1 MFTPTTHITI
11 GSIEFDFVHEY
22 SVESSWMELTDT
34 ARIVLPANLKVS
46 EKNLKSTIK
55 KGDAVTIAS
64 GYNGNLHVLFQG
76 YVSAVKPTVP
86 IEIECE
92 DLMWQLKQIKVNAVV
107 KNTTIPDFLRSVIP
121 GIDVNGFDVEL
132 PQFVAQDISAAK
144 LLQEIKSD
152 FGLMCFI
159 REGKLQVANQYDKE
173 YARDIVAELGYNV
186 KDDNLEYVD
195 KEDVKLNITAISNM
209 SNGTKHEVVIGDPDG
224 DSRTLNFYDV
234 PQADL
239 QKLAEQEAERLIYT
253 GFRGTL
259 TLFAEPFARHGDIV
273 EIRDPKESDKVGRY
287 WIDKLSYKGGVNGFE
302 QVIELGAQA

>member
-1 MFTPTTHITI
+1 MLLPKTHITI

-22 SVESSWMELTDT
+22 SVESSWQELTDK

-46 EKNLKSTIK
+46 EKNLKATIK
-55 KGDAVTIAS
+55 KGDAVVIRS
-64 GYNGNLHVLFQG
+64 GYGENINEIFTGF
-76 YVSAVKPTVP
+76 VSAVKPTVP
-86 IEIECE
+86 IEIEAE
-92 DLMWQLKQIKVNAVV
+92 DMLWQLKQMKVNVV
-107 KNTTIPDFLRSVIP
+107 AKNTTIPAFLRSVLP
-121 GIDVNGFDVEL
+121 GIEVGGFDVQL

-152 FGLMCFI
+152 YGLMCFF
-159 REGKLQVANQYDKE
+159 RDGKLQVANQYDKE
-173 YARDIVAELGYNV
+173 YARDVVARLNFNV

-209 SNGTKHEVVIGDPDG
+209 ANGIKHEVVIGDPEG

-234 PQADL
+234 PKAEL
-239 QKLAEQEAERLIYT
+239 QQLAEQEAERLIYT

-273 EIRDPKESDKVGRY
+273 DIRDDQDSDKVGRY
-287 WIDKLSYKGGVNGFE
+287 WIDKVTYKGGVNGFE
-302 QVIELGAQA
+302 QLIELGAQA

>member
-64 GYNGNLHVLFQG
+64 GYDGNMYVVFQG

-92 DLMWQLKQIKVNAVV
+92 DLMWQLKQVKVNAVV
-107 KNTTIPDFLRSVIP
+107 KNTTIPHFLRSVIP
-121 GIDVNGFDVEL
+121 GIDVNGFNVEL

-209 SNGTKHEVVIGDPDG
+209 ANGTKHEVVIGDPDG
-224 DSRTLNFYDV
+224 DSRTLNFFDV

-273 EIRDPKESDKVGRY
+273 EIRDPQESDKVGRY
-287 WIDKLSYKGGVNGFE
+287 WIDKVIYKGGVNGFE